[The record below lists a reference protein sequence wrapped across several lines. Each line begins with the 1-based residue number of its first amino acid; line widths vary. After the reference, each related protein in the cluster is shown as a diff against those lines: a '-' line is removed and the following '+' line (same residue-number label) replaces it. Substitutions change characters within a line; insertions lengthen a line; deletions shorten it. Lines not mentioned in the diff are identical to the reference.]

1 MIIQMDRSQIPSRK
15 PFHNL
20 YIQKLGRH
28 KSGPEVCRPIKPWS
42 SQHANSQTYNDRP
55 SPYLQKIGRS
65 DASKAFN
72 VPYNL

>member
-20 YIQKLGRH
+20 YIQKLLDAINQGQKCVAQSSLGR
-28 KSGPEVCRPIKPWS
+28 
-42 SQHANSQTYNDRP
+42 QHANFQTYNDRP
-55 SPYLQKIGRS
+55 SPYLQKISRN

-72 VPYNL
+72 VPDDL